1 MTIFTI
7 FIFILMGYTYNLG
20 PAYHGGEAG
29 KVVEDI
35 KSFETKKQSF
45 SEPKN
50 DTKDELKALK
60 DKAGN
65 IGKFKVSKLFRSK
78 CASCHGVNGNG
89 IIGPKL
95 YGQRGYVIKGQEHAK
110 GSKKGDLKEFYHIGN
125 PISNDSPENIWPIE
139 INKFQEITSKAF
151 LQLEEIGLQVLESI
165 ALYLDL
171 ENNYFVDKVK
181 GGQSI
186 MRAIHY
192 YPINPDDVS
201 DGAVRAAA
209 HGDINFITLLMGASA
224 DGLEI
229 LTRDNRWSPIN
240 SKTDQLVINVG
251 DMLERLTNNKLMST
265 VHRVVNPSRDLL
277 NTSRYSIPF
286 FLHPKA
292 EMDLSCLENCI
303 DDNNPK
309 SFDDISAGKFLE
321 ERLKDIGLKK

>member
-1 MTIFTI
+1 MSNILNEVATLDLSK
-7 FIFILMGYTYNLG
+7 FINGDNNDMIEFSNILGTSFNQTGFAIIKNTGFENELSQELYKIIKDFFDL
-20 PAYHGGEAG
+20 
-29 KVVEDI
+29 EDEKKI
-35 KSFETKKQSF
+35 KYYFPE
-45 SEPKN
+45 
-50 DTKDELKALK
+50 
-60 DKAGN
+60 
-65 IGKFKVSKLFRSK
+65 
-78 CASCHGVNGNG
+78 
-89 IIGPKL
+89 L

-110 GSKKGDLKEFYHIGN
+110 GSKKGDLKEFYHIGD
-125 PISNDSPENIWPIE
+125 PTSNVFPENIWPIE
-139 INKFQEITSKAF
+139 INEFQEITSKAF
-151 LQLEEIGLQVLESI
+151 LKLEEIGLQVLEST

-171 ENNYFVDKVK
+171 EKNYFYDKVK

-229 LTRDNRWSPIN
+229 LTRDNRWNPIK
-240 SKTDQLVINVG
+240 SKPDQLVINVG

-265 VHRVVNPSRDLL
+265 IHRVVNPSRDLL

-303 DDNNPK
+303 DDNNFK
-309 SFDDISAGKFLE
+309 SFDDISAGQFLE